1 MVALNPGSRHSL
13 SPLTMNLEQTKITVL
28 GLGRMGRTYLDCLT
42 RSGFAAQGADADGA
56 EELLSKGGDVLLLA
70 LHSGA
75 DTRAVVKRLE
85 RGQFSH
91 VIDLTTQLV
100 EDSLMCSEMSSDKG
114 IRYYGGGVSGG
125 AAEMAEAT
133 GTILLGP
140 SPVEEPVLMIIRTL
154 GRLIEFP
161 TAAAACLAKLL
172 HNLVLIVQS
181 HVLGCAMQL
190 AERGGIKD
198 FERILDAGTAG
209 RMPSRSSVVRDLY
222 CGPST
227 SYTSRLVAKDLRA
240 IVATFPEL
248 SELAGIRLE
257 ELARLYDEQPEIPYT
272 VVAFST
278 LGK

>member
-1 MVALNPGSRHSL
+1 
-13 SPLTMNLEQTKITVL
+13 MNAEQTRVTVL

-42 RSGFAAQGADADGA
+42 RSGFAARGADADGA
-56 EELLSKGGDVLLLA
+56 EELLSEGGDVLLLA
-70 LHSGA
+70 LHSGS
-75 DTRAVVKRLE
+75 DTRGVVTRLE
-85 RGQFSH
+85 RGQFAY
-91 VIDLTTQLV
+91 VVDLTTQRV
-100 EDSLMCSEMSSDKG
+100 EDSLMCTEISADKE

-140 SPVEEPVLMIIRTL
+140 SPIEEPVLMVIQTL

-172 HNLVLIVQS
+172 HNLVLIIQN

-198 FERILDAGTAG
+198 FGRILDAGTAG
-209 RMPSRSSVVRDLY
+209 RVPSRSSVVRDLHY
-222 CGPST
+222 GPST
-227 SYTSRLVAKDLRA
+227 SYTSRLVAKDLRE

-248 SELAGIRLE
+248 SGLAGIRLE

-278 LGK
+278 LGG